1 MGATLFGASGA
12 VNVRAQAASGSR
24 RSDNLALAFQEVLT
38 AIVRVRANRQA
49 VNDAQAFRRQ
59 IQTALRAAEKEG
71 VAKGYAPE
79 DVRLATT
86 AVVAFLDESVLNS
99 SNPAFSDWSRMPL
112 QQELFGHNVA
122 GESFFENLERLQ
134 NRSDSY
140 DVADI
145 LEVHCLCL
153 LLGFRGRY
161 AVSGPEAVRPLT
173 DSLLERI
180 RRIRGPLSGLS
191 SSWAVPEG
199 AMKVAASDR
208 WVRRLFAVT
217 IACLLL
223 ALILFVGFKV
233 LLAVGGNDLRA
244 IAVVLWK

>member
-1 MGATLFGASGA
+1 MGATLFGASSAG
-12 VNVRAQAASGSR
+12 NRAQVTSGSR
-24 RSDNLALAFQEVLT
+24 RSDNLALAYQDILT
-38 AIVRVRANRQA
+38 AIVRIRANRQVVA
-49 VNDAQAFRRQ
+49 DSQAFRSR
-59 IQTALRAAEKEG
+59 IQVALRAAEKEG
-71 VAKGYAPE
+71 AAKGYAPE

-86 AVVAFLDESVLNS
+86 AIVAFLDESVLNS

-134 NRSDSY
+134 HRSDSY

-145 LEVHCLCL
+145 SEVHCLCL

-161 AVSGPEAVRPLT
+161 ALSGPEAVRPVT

-191 SSWAVPEG
+191 PSWAVPEG
-199 AMKVAASDR
+199 AVKVAALDG
-208 WVRRLFAVT
+208 WVRRLLTVAIV
-217 IACLLL
+217 CLLL
-223 ALILFVGFKV
+223 GLILFVGFKV
-233 LLAVGGNDLRA
+233 LLAMGSNDLRA
-244 IAVVLWK
+244 IAVVLWG

>member
-1 MGATLFGASGA
+1 MGATLFGASGS
-12 VNVRAQAASGSR
+12 VNVSAHATSGAR
-24 RSDNLALAFQEVLT
+24 RSDNLALAYQEVLT

-49 VNDAQAFRRQ
+49 VADSQAFRRQ
-59 IQTALRAAEKEG
+59 IQVALRAAEKEG

-86 AVVAFLDESVLNS
+86 AIVAFLDESALNS
-99 SNPAFSDWSRMPL
+99 SNPALSDWSRMPL

-134 NRSDSY
+134 HRADSY
-140 DVADI
+140 EVADI

-161 AVSGPEAVRPLT
+161 ALSGPDAVRPVT

-180 RRIRGPLSGLS
+180 RRIRGPLLS
-191 SSWAVPEG
+191 LSPSWAVPEG
-199 AMKVAASDR
+199 AMKAAPPDR
-208 WVRRLFAVT
+208 LVRRLFILTV
-217 IACLLL
+217 ACLLL
-223 ALILFVGFKV
+223 AVILFVAFKI
-233 LLAVGGNDLRA
+233 LLAMGGSDLRA
-244 IAVVLWK
+244 IAVLLWR